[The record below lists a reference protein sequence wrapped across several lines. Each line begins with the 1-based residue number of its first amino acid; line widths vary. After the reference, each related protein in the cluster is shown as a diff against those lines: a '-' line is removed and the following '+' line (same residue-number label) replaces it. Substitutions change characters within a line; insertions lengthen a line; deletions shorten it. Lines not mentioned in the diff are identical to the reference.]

1 VHEYITDTA
10 RFAEDLVLAREYSLM
25 LLDTFNR
32 LRLDAM
38 TRMGLKT
45 EGLPEELALPR

>member
-1 VHEYITDTA
+1 L
-10 RFAEDLVLAREYSLM
+10 FAEDLLLAKEYSLM

-38 TRMGLKT
+38 TRMGHSMENLS
-45 EGLPEELALPR
+45 EQLALPQLT